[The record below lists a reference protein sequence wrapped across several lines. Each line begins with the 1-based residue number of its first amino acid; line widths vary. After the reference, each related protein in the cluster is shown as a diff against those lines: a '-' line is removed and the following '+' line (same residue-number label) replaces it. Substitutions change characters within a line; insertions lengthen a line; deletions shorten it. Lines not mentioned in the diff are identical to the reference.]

1 MSHIHLPDGVLSLPW
16 VILGYGIT
24 AVLLFLA
31 MRKLK
36 KEDVRKRVP
45 YVGMIAALMLLT
57 MSVPLGVI
65 PFHLNLAV
73 LTGILAGP
81 ALGFIVIFVV
91 NVLLGFLGHGG
102 ITAIGLNTLIIG
114 MEIAAG
120 SFLFRFLQKRIN
132 WVISAGIATFVALL
146 LSTTFMV
153 AVVAATD
160 IGIDV
165 ALLPHHE
172 EGHHEEAAHQIR
184 NEEGEEAFPGHR
196 SSILGEE
203 IGEISF
209 LSLTGWNAIGA
220 IILSGIL
227 IETLVSGLIV
237 NFFRKVRPDLISPQ

>member
-16 VILGYGIT
+16 VILGYGMT
-24 AVLLFLA
+24 ALFLFLA

-36 KEDVRKRVP
+36 KEDIRKKVP
-45 YVGMIAALMLLT
+45 YVGVIAALMLLT

-65 PFHLNLAV
+65 PFHLNLSV

-102 ITAIGLNTLIIG
+102 MTVIGLNTLIIG
-114 MEIAAG
+114 AEIAVG

-132 WVISAGIATFVALL
+132 WVVSAGIATFVALI
-146 LSTTFMV
+146 LSTTLMV
-153 AVVAATD
+153 AVIVAAD
-160 IGIDV
+160 IGVDV
-165 ALLPHHE
+165 ALLPHHG
-172 EGHHEEAAHQIR
+172 EGHHEEATHQTH
-184 NEEGEEAFPGHR
+184 NEEGTEAFAGHR
-196 SSILGEE
+196 SGRLEEGVEE
-203 IGEISF
+203 IRF

-227 IETLVSGLIV
+227 IETFVSGLVI

>member
-1 MSHIHLPDGVLSLPW
+1 MSHIHLPDGVLPLPL

-24 AVLLFLA
+24 ALLLFLA

-45 YVGMIAALMLLT
+45 FVGMIAALMLLT
-57 MSVPLGVI
+57 MSVPLGII

-102 ITAIGLNTLIIG
+102 ITVIGLNTLIIG
-114 MEIAAG
+114 TEIAVG

-132 WVISAGIATFVALL
+132 WVISAGIATFVALI

-153 AVVAATD
+153 AVVTVAD

-165 ALLPHHE
+165 LLPHHE
-172 EGHHEEAAHQIR
+172 EEHHEEAAHQIR
-184 NEEGEEAFPGHR
+184 NEEGTEAFAGHR
-196 SSILGEE
+196 SGILEE
-203 IGEISF
+203 VEETSF

-237 NFFRKVRPDLISPQ
+237 SFFRKVRPDLISPQ